1 MLGVDTHNSILKS
14 LSTVL
19 IPRIPSTQIM
29 EGVTHV
35 LQQHKEV
42 KVTGGSAT
50 LCFAEK
56 HFHAHAVYLDFFP
69 YVVLHFPNSSSYDKQ
84 GNLNQIKPQQL
95 HLIP

>member
-1 MLGVDTHNSILKS
+1 MLEGVDPHTSILKS

-19 IPRIPSTQIM
+19 IPRISSTQIT

-42 KVTGGSAT
+42 KVRGGSAT

-56 HFHAHAVYLDFFP
+56 QFHIHAVYLDFFP
-69 YVVLHFPNSSSYDKQ
+69 YTVLHFPNSSSYDRK
-84 GNLNQIKPQQL
+84 GNLKQIKP
-95 HLIP
+95 